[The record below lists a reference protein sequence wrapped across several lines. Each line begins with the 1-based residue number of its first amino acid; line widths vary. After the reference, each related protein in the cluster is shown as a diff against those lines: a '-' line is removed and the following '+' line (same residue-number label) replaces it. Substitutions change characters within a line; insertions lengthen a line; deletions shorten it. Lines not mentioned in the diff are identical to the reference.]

1 MTVIAYKEG
10 IISYDSRITNGNII
24 ESDKHNKMT
33 VYNGHRFFFT
43 GSRCD
48 EKLFIDEWFGN
59 SIVNTYIDIHAFV
72 LDDNN
77 MLYRSGIE
85 SENGI
90 WKEPVIMNRHKSIG
104 SGSNF
109 AMAAM
114 DFGKS
119 AKESVKYAITRD
131 NCCGGIIR
139 SYVI

>member
-10 IISYDSRITNGNII
+10 IIAYDSRLTSGNII

-33 VYNGHRFFFT
+33 VYNGHRFFFA

-48 EKLFIDEWFGN
+48 EERFIDAWFGN
-59 SIVNTYIDIHAFV
+59 HGINIEVTAFV
-72 LDDNN
+72 LDNKN
-77 MLYRSGIE
+77 MLYRCGVD
-85 SENGI
+85 NDTGL

-109 AMAAM
+109 ATAAM

-119 AKESVKYAITRD
+119 AKEAVKYAITRD
-131 NCCGGIIR
+131 NSCGGIVR